1 MALMMFI
8 TLYTSRIV
16 LETLGIENYGIY
28 NIVGGVVVMFSFLN
42 LTLTVAI
49 RRFLS
54 VALATGDEKRFI
66 EILRA
71 SILAVLI
78 ASIILIIGL

>member
-1 MALMMFI
+1 MIDNSKVFKNTIMLYIRMALMMFI

-42 LTLTVAI
+42 LT
-49 RRFLS
+49 
-54 VALATGDEKRFI
+54 
-66 EILRA
+66 
-71 SILAVLI
+71 
-78 ASIILIIGL
+78 

>member
-54 VALATGDEKRFI
+54 VALATGDEKRFDCVYYFDY
-66 EILRA
+66 R
-71 SILAVLI
+71 
-78 ASIILIIGL
+78 IGDNRFMVSQ

>member
-49 RRFLS
+49 RRFCQ
-54 VALATGDEKRFI
+54 
-66 EILRA
+66 
-71 SILAVLI
+71 
-78 ASIILIIGL
+78 